1 MEGELH
7 TICMGQFKLVGL
19 TDEFTYGDLM
29 RESLRNHALYSNM
42 IRLSDPFV
50 ISCSDDDGVLNM
62 YRQKYR
68 RIAFYIEKVEG
79 TCRETA

>member
-1 MEGELH
+1 
-7 TICMGQFKLVGL
+7 MGQFKLVGL